1 MRTSSVNDDTHLK
14 SHYNTTPPLTV
25 IITIIILVFLLVAF
39 FTLYFCKC
47 FFQKFLESRF
57 GLLRS
62 PNHSAAMDATNDA
75 APYPGLDATIINTF
89 PTFTYSSVK
98 EYRQAKYGLECAI
111 CLLEFED
118 GHVIRMVK
126 LCCHVF
132 HQDCIDLWFEMHKT
146 CPVCRRNLELLF
158 GEGAPACTTS
168 PDEEGSRRDSVTI
181 TIEDDPEEKK
191 GSTGEKGSQEKNDF
205 ISRYNTTGHSI
216 FTSIEEE
223 DRFTL
228 ELPDH
233 VTQEL
238 IKANHWPKHLDT
250 SGESRRNVYIVGE
263 GSDGNIKNVKVPPKF
278 LDNG

>member
-1 MRTSSVNDDTHLK
+1 MPTSNVNDITHVK
-14 SHYNTTPPLTV
+14 SHYYTSPPLTV
-25 IITIIILVFLLVAF
+25 VVTIIIIVFLLIGF

-47 FFQKFLESRF
+47 FFQKILNSRL
-57 GLLRS
+57 GPRRS
-62 PNHSAAMDATNDA
+62 PNHSASADTNEA
-75 APYPGLDATIINTF
+75 APYPGLDSTIVDTF

-98 EYRQAKYGLECAI
+98 EYRRAKYSLECAI

-118 GHVIRMVK
+118 DHVIRLVK

-132 HQDCIDLWFEMHKT
+132 HQDCIDLWFDLHKT
-146 CPVCRRNLELLF
+146 CPVCRRNLEVLF
-158 GEGAPACTTS
+158 GEGTPACTPS
-168 PDEEGSRRDSVTI
+168 RDEEDSRRDSVTI

-191 GSTGEKGSQEKNDF
+191 GSNHGEKGSRDRNDF
-205 ISRYNTTGHSI
+205 IARYNTTGHSI

-228 ELPDH
+228 RLPDH

-238 IKANHWPKHLDT
+238 IKANHWPKHLHT
-250 SGESRRNVYIVGE
+250 SGESKRNVYIVGE
-263 GSDGNIKNVKVPPKF
+263 GSDGNIKNVKVPPIF